1 VASRE
6 DIVRRLRMG
15 DIWIL
20 ITTDL
25 MARGMDFKGV
35 KLVVNYDFP
44 QVGAVVVVSWWVHVA
59 WWVAMWRWSVV
70 GST

>member
-1 VASRE
+1 
-6 DIVRRLRMG
+6 M
-15 DIWIL
+15 

-44 QVGAVVVVSWWVHVA
+44 QVCGFSPVCETVDFD
-59 WWVAMWRWSVV
+59 R
-70 GST
+70 GL